1 MKKNKARRITI
12 KWVIVILVAVKLGTA
27 AMELLYDLHINVWI
41 ARAAGA
47 IVTGMLGLLLQYF
60 LLQEKTAAH

>member
-12 KWVIVILVAVKLGTA
+12 KWMIVILVAVKLATA

-47 IVTGMLGLLLQYF
+47 IVAGMLGLLLQHI
-60 LLQEKTAAH
+60 LPHEKRAAD

>member
-12 KWVIVILVAVKLGTA
+12 KWVIVILVAVKLGTS